1 VNTASS
7 FTFGSIGVNFTTRT
21 ASLSSLNMSFPTGVN
36 YNFSSVP
43 LTMNFSGGAASIEGR
58 VTNATGCTG
67 GPCITSSPATL
78 KIDGAFLGPNGN
90 HIGAVFATQ
99 SVAGTTA
106 SAQLF
111 KCSACP

>member
-1 VNTASS
+1 
-7 FTFGSIGVNFTTRT
+7 
-21 ASLSSLNMSFPTGVN
+21 MSFPTGVN

-58 VTNATGCTG
+58 VTNSTGCTG

-78 KIDGAFLGPNGN
+78 KVDGAFLGPNGN